1 MIMKTNVF
9 ISQNTQPTL
18 FLNKQLSCWR
28 GITDTIAEV
37 RKLNEPDVDLY
48 AWINNKGG
56 CTGIAGGIGTAC
68 DNTYFRKTSMTQGPR
83 RGVVQ
88 TAEVILYPQ
97 VK

>member
-1 MIMKTNVF
+1 MT
-9 ISQNTQPTL
+9 
-18 FLNKQLSCWR
+18 CWR

-83 RGVVQ
+83 RGIVQ
-88 TAEVILYPQ
+88 TAEVILFPWDKLALTLFMFHDFSVY
-97 VK
+97 KRYF